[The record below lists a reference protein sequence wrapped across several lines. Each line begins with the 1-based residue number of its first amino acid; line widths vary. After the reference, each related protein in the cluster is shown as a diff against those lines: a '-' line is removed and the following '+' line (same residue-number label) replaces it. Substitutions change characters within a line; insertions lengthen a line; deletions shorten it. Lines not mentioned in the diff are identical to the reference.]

1 MISFTSRQRRR
12 PPLALAAQIA
22 AIVALAGAGS
32 ANAATSSGFPVSIKA
47 ANGTVTIPSRPTRI
61 VSLSPS
67 ATQDLFADGAGK
79 QVVAVDSYST
89 YPAGAPVTSL
99 SGYEPNVEAIAK
111 YRPDLVVIYDD
122 IDNIVGHLQKLHIPV
137 LLEPAVTSLAAAYAQ
152 IDQLGQATGHL
163 SAAETVVA
171 GMKHQVS
178 TIVASVPKPKKSLS
192 VYFEVGT
199 DPYYS
204 VKSDTFIG
212 QVAQLFG
219 LRNIADADKSAPAY
233 PSLSAEFIVSSNPSL
248 IVLADTVC
256 CAQTAVTV
264 DKRPGWKN
272 IAAVKDGAVL
282 PVNDSIASQWG
293 PRFVVFIQDVANAVK
308 KLEGAAK

>member
-1 MISFTSRQRRR
+1 M
-12 PPLALAAQIA
+12 PLALAAQIA
-22 AIVALAGAGS
+22 AIVALAGAGTGS
-32 ANAATSSGFPVSIKA
+32 ANAATSSGFPVTVKA

-111 YRPDLVVIYDD
+111 YKPDLVVIYDN
-122 IDNIVGHLQKLHIPV
+122 IDNIVGQLNKLHIPV
-137 LLEPAVTSLAAAYAQ
+137 LLEPAVTSLAGAYAQ
-152 IDQLGQATGHL
+152 IDQIGQATGHS
-163 SAAETVVA
+163 SAAEHVVA
-171 GMKHQVS
+171 GMKHQVG
-178 TIVASVPKPKKSLS
+178 TIVASVPKPKQPLS
-192 VYFEVGT
+192 VYIEIGT

-204 VKSDTFIG
+204 AKSDTFIG
-212 QVAQLFG
+212 QVAQLFA
-219 LRNIADADKSAPAY
+219 LHNIADEDKTGPVY
-233 PSLSAEFIVSSNPSL
+233 PSLSAEFIVSKNPSL

-272 IAAVKDGAVL
+272 IAAVKNGAVV